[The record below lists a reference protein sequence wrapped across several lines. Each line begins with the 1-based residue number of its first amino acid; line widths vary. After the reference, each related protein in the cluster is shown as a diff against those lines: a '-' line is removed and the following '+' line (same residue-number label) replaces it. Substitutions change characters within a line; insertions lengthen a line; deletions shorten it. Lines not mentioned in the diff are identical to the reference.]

1 MSMRF
6 GIMLEGQEGLTW
18 DHWHRIAAQVEA
30 SGLDSLWRS
39 DHFFS
44 VMGAVERDS
53 LETWASLAVLADR
66 TRRLRFGPLVCSMT
80 FRSPALLARMAAAVD
95 QLAQGR
101 LELGVGAGWYE
112 REHQAF
118 GIPFP
123 SVKERMDRL
132 EEGIEVLR
140 RLWGPDPASFE
151 GRYWQLRDAVCR
163 PKPSQPNG
171 PPLVI
176 GGAGEVRLL
185 RIVAQYAAEWNCY
198 GFAPDAY
205 RRKREVLARHCQ
217 SVGRDPETI
226 RRSVMA
232 GVLIGATAGD
242 VRQRAERLQ
251 AFWPALKG
259 VAPEGVAT
267 RLRER
272 QWLVGTPDQIV
283 EQAAAMGAAGVQ
295 RYMLQLFDLDDL
307 EAIDLVAR
315 VQERMSG

>member
-18 DHWHRIAAQVEA
+18 DHWHRIAARVEA

-80 FRSPALLARMAAAVD
+80 FRAPALLARMAAAVD
-95 QLAQGR
+95 QLGDGR

-123 SVKERMDRL
+123 PVKERMDRL

-140 RLWGPDPASFE
+140 RLWGPDPARFE

-163 PKPSQPNG
+163 PNPASRMG
-171 PPLVI
+171 H
-176 GGAGEVRLL
+176 RWSS
-185 RIVAQYAAEWNCY
+185 AARAKCACSGSWRSTLTSGTATALGLTPTAASARCSR
-198 GFAPDAY
+198 GIARRSAAT
-205 RRKREVLARHCQ
+205 RKR
-217 SVGRDPETI
+217 SGGR
-226 RRSVMA
+226 
-232 GVLIGATAGD
+232 
-242 VRQRAERLQ
+242 
-251 AFWPALKG
+251 
-259 VAPEGVAT
+259 
-267 RLRER
+267 
-272 QWLVGTPDQIV
+272 
-283 EQAAAMGAAGVQ
+283 
-295 RYMLQLFDLDDL
+295 
-307 EAIDLVAR
+307 
-315 VQERMSG
+315 